1 MSNTE
6 NKIVRIAAAYHNKL
20 IAEKDIVMSDLAA
33 MSVNVVS
40 SDVIQKIEE
49 LSNLEAQIETIR
61 KHFGDKSPEVKN
73 EERKP
78 KETSGD

>member
-61 KHFGDKSPEVKN
+61 KHFGDKSPEVTN
-73 EERKP
+73 EETKP